1 MDVKAIVS
9 QMTLEEKAALCSG
22 KDFWHL
28 QTPERLGIEPVM
40 VSDGPCG
47 IRKQADAADHLGLN
61 ASVPVRRLQ
70 EPQRVRMSRTAM
82 RGKAPPGQLAANCG

>member
-28 QTPERLGIEPVM
+28 QTPERLGIKPVM
-40 VSDGPCG
+40 VSTA
-47 IRKQADAADHLGLN
+47 RAES
-61 ASVPVRRLQ
+61 ASRPMRR
-70 EPQRVRMSRTAM
+70 TIW
-82 RGKAPPGQLAANCG
+82 G

>member
-22 KDFWHL
+22 KNFWHL

-40 VSDGPCG
+40 VSG
-47 IRKQADAADHLGLN
+47 R
-61 ASVPVRRLQ
+61 PVRNSQAGRRGGSSRSERQRAGDELSDRL
-70 EPQRVRMSRTAM
+70 VH
-82 RGKAPPGQLAANCG
+82 GVLV

>member
-22 KDFWHL
+22 KNFWHL

-61 ASVPVRRLQ
+61 ASVPATSY
-70 EPQRVRMSRTAM
+70 PT
-82 RGKAPPGQLAANCG
+82 G

>member
-9 QMTLEEKAALCSG
+9 QMTLEEKVALCSG
-22 KDFWHL
+22 KNFWHL

-47 IRKQADAADHLGLN
+47 IRKQRAGDELSDRIVHGVL
-61 ASVPVRRLQ
+61 V
-70 EPQRVRMSRTAM
+70 
-82 RGKAPPGQLAANCG
+82 